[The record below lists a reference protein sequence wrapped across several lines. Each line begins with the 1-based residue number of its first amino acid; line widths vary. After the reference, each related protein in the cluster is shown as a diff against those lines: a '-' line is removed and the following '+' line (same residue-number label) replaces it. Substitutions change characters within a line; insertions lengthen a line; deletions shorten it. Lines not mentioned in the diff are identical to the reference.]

1 MSPARQFL
9 FDSDFSD
16 PDAKAA
22 EEAAVEEEEP
32 EIEEPEVDL
41 FTEEDMQAARS
52 AAFEQGRR
60 QAETDFFASMESEV
74 LSLVRDI
81 AANLT
86 QICAIQE
93 RENAKLTGEAVS
105 VAHAICRKVVPAL
118 FEKNSV
124 EEVAHQVHEAVQ
136 DLSAAPRI
144 LLTVAPALR
153 GPLAE
158 RIEHIVA
165 GSGYDGR
172 IEVLEDETLE
182 HGDCLMAW
190 GDGGAERRLADIW
203 RQIDAIVADGAEKVI
218 KSAERG
224 YLRVTG
230 PEAGAE
236 AGLESGPDSPHAA
249 APPAPP
255 TPAPPPAPAPEP
267 APKPAPMAVQPEP
280 PAEPQPLETVEESAD
295 FAAPPEAAAEAM
307 ETAAEASIPA
317 QTSED
322 EEIEAILSEIDSAAP
337 GAGDDSAAFGA
348 GDNGAASGAGDNMA
362 GETADTVSGAETAP
376 FAEAPPLQ
384 SFDDDDAPPEAPSPP
399 PQQPEPA
406 AAPRPAPRPAVRPAA
421 HMENLGIELDTSEPG
436 GDVDNALDKA
446 LSVLSGARKPDAPT
460 QGAITGAMPGAM
472 PRRADTTEEDE
483 DESVFGEIVDD
494 ALDIALGA
502 LSQKKKGPGGRS

>member
-60 QAETDFFASMESEV
+60 QAETDFLASMESEI

-124 EEVAHQVHEAVQ
+124 EEVAHQVHETVQ

-203 RQIDAIVADGAEKVI
+203 RQIDAVVADGAEKVI

-230 PEAGAE
+230 PEAGAGAE
-236 AGLESGPDSPHAA
+236 AGADSPHAA
-249 APPAPP
+249 APPAPQAP
-255 TPAPPPAPAPEP
+255 TPAPTPVPEPAPEP
-267 APKPAPMAVQPEP
+267 APRAVQPKP
-280 PAEPQPLETVEESAD
+280 PVEPQPLETMEESED
-295 FAAPPEAAAEAM
+295 YPAPPEAAAEAM
-307 ETAAEASIPA
+307 ETAVEAPIPA

-322 EEIEAILSEIDSAAP
+322 EEIEAILSEIDSAET
-337 GAGDDSAAFGA
+337 GAGDDGAASGA

-362 GETADTVSGAETAP
+362 GETADTVSGAEAEP

-384 SFDDDDAPPEAPSPP
+384 SFDDDGAPPEAPSPP
-399 PQQPEPA
+399 QQPPQPQPEPAA
-406 AAPRPAPRPAVRPAA
+406 AAPRPAPR
-421 HMENLGIELDTSEPG
+421 MEGLGIELDTAEPG

-446 LSVLSGARKPDAPT
+446 LSVLSGARKPDAPPP
-460 QGAITGAMPGAM
+460 GAAPGVTPGAM
-472 PRRADTTEEDE
+472 PRRTDTTEEDE